1 MPDLCH
7 SIYTYTSLIYIMR
20 IFQPIWY
27 IYVHIFYM
35 LATIISEISRLS
47 YCKSNKNTKHKII
60 QKI

>member
-7 SIYTYTSLIYIMR
+7 IVIYTYTSLIYIMR
-20 IFQPIWY
+20 IFQPIY
-27 IYVHIFYM
+27 ICVHIFYM

-47 YCKSNKNTKHKII
+47 YCKSNKNTKHKIM